1 MASGTKITEIE
12 QTLSLTGINDVYI
25 RKGNSFYRIPF
36 TTFLAEVI
44 DARTDSNGDAYESV
58 GDFLRHLEQATPDV
72 DFSDL
77 DLAIVD
83 DKCYLFNTATQETIG
98 EGVTLPSGGGGSD
111 YGSTLRVTRVS
122 AATISILD
130 TDGTCPLSYS
140 WTSVDSEDS
149 SIVTGPGSETWKVGN
164 TVVARRTVQQG
175 NNSFDIFP
183 YLTAGGTNNVRLT
196 VEDSY
201 GNSKALT
208 FTVNVSS
215 FGLTWNVEE
224 MAVHGSSALQL
235 RMVPTGTGTKSLKV
249 SVDGTTVFTQEVTTS
264 GRTVSYTVNAQS
276 HGAHTILAWVE
287 ATVDGETVY
296 TPKLRH
302 VGIWTV
308 SGTTT
313 PIVAVYDNAPTVAQY
328 SMLQIKY
335 MVYDPASETAS
346 VALKQGNTTLNTVT
360 VDRTMQTW
368 TYRAMTSGSISLSV
382 ITSEVAGAI
391 SLTVTASAYDINPVT
406 NGLVLDLD
414 PTGHSNTEAN
424 RTSFG
429 YTDENGTN
437 HPLTFSPN
445 FDWIHGGFQQDGDGV
460 TAFVIRR
467 GSYVTL
473 DRSFFG
479 DNTVAAGKEIK
490 IIFKAVNVGSDN
502 TEILTCKANGI
513 GLKMSAIGATLS
525 SELQSRTAPYCKDRQ
540 IEMDINIEPSSDNR
554 LATISFKS
562 IPSRFFAYTA
572 NDNWTQVSPEL
583 VKIGSTDADVWIY
596 RMKMYG
602 NSLTR
607 FEILDNY
614 IADCTDAAEMI
625 ARYERNAIFSANGSI
640 DLTKLAA
647 AAPTLRI
654 IRIWAQKMTTAK
666 DDEVIC
672 KVELI
677 YTQGGNDYCFVAE
690 GVTMKAQGTS
700 SLEYI
705 LAALNLDIDFKNA
718 ASWVDGNGD
727 PITGYSMTPGAIAV
741 NYLNV
746 KLNIASS
753 ENANNV
759 ILADDYNEYQP
770 NITKMRSDNP
780 AVRDTVQG
788 VPCAVFFTNSAEVS
802 IMAGARSV
810 APGETI
816 LYGCGDLNNS
826 KKNFDVFGQTSA
838 YPGVLCVEVSNNNNP
853 QALFQSDDLTSETWD
868 GKSGSNFEFRYPK
881 NPTAADKAAWQAV
894 LSWVVSTDRSA
905 ATGDAL
911 NPAVTYDGVTYTTDS
926 AAYRAAKF
934 RAELGDYFSV
944 DSLLY
949 HYVFTE
955 RHLMVD
961 NRAKNCFFSY
971 EPSPAGVWR
980 WNINK
985 NYDDDTA
992 EGTDNSGGLTFTY
1005 GLEDVDIIGAS
1016 NVFNASNSVLWVN
1029 LRDLFS
1035 AELSAMFR
1043 NRESAGAWDVT
1054 RILNKF
1060 KAHQAAR
1067 PEALCIEDMYGKYF
1081 SAYLYSGEER
1091 YMSQM
1096 LGTKEYQREYFE
1108 VNQGPYCSSKHRGSV
1123 ATADR
1128 ISLRLNAPDEWEGV
1142 EPSGDIVDVVPSAD
1156 IYLRVQYGNA
1166 GEVVVRAKAGQ
1177 TYTIEMPE
1185 GISLND
1191 LETYIYSASVIKS
1204 IGSMAALYTK
1214 FADIGAAT
1222 RLGQLI
1228 IGSAETGYENTGM
1241 TAESGGVS
1249 LGASTLL
1256 EKVDLRGTSALAK
1269 PLDLTTLGYLKEVYL
1284 TNSGITGVTFANGA
1298 PIETAYLGSPATL
1311 VARNLSKLSTFSMS
1325 GANLTS
1331 LWVENC
1337 AAIDTRALVGAAS
1350 NLARGR
1356 LIGINW
1362 DLGNAALLLQLKD
1375 LGGLDANGENTD
1387 HFVLTG
1393 AVHCTQISR
1402 LEYDTLVAAFP
1413 DLTITYDDLLPTYTV
1428 TFENYDGTVLNTQ
1441 RVTAYGAAVNPIT
1454 AGLIQ
1459 TPTKPATTEKVYAF
1473 AAWDTGFG
1481 YVTEDLT
1488 VTATFSESVRQFTV
1502 KWWSGTELLETDVV
1516 DVYGSAAYNGSIP
1529 TKSNNIF
1536 YGWDATPTNITADM
1550 NVNAVFQAIT
1560 VPSSVPASY
1569 DYLYSDDPEDNSA
1582 YSFGELIGACL
1593 SGHPTDFMALG
1604 DKVKIDTSGTT
1615 AFADNTI
1622 ICSVHGYNHFK
1633 LADGSGNF
1641 AAVVFG
1647 MIGVMNANRGVN
1659 SSSNNTGGY
1668 PAMTMPTYLEN
1679 TVFKH
1684 LPIHWQSAIQ
1694 LVTVLSSAG
1703 ATSDTIVS
1711 CNAHLFLFSQ
1721 AEVGFDTSA
1730 VPYKNEI
1737 DAGAATKT
1745 FGVYTSNNSRIK
1757 KTYNGT
1763 GSATTWWLRS
1773 PVASSSSYFC
1783 YVYNNGGAG
1792 NYASASYGVSWGFC
1806 LGSTIPAAA

>member
-12 QTLSLTGINDVYI
+12 QTLSLAGIDDVYI
-25 RKGNSFYRIPF
+25 KKGSSFYRIPF

-44 DARTDSNGDAYESV
+44 DARIDSNGDAYESV
-58 GDFLRHLEQATPDV
+58 GDFLRHLEQSTPDV
-72 DFSDL
+72 DFSKL

-83 DKCYLFNTATQETIG
+83 DKCYLFNTTTQETIG
-98 EGVTLPSGGGGSD
+98 DGVTLPSGGGGSD
-111 YGSTLRVTRVS
+111 YGSTMRLTRTSPATVS
-122 AATISILD
+122 VLD
-130 TDGTCPLSYS
+130 TDGTCPLAYTWS
-140 WTSVDSEDS
+140 SVDTADTT
-149 SIVTGPGSETWKVGN
+149 IVTGPGSETWRVGN

-175 NNSFDIFP
+175 SNTFDVFP
-183 YLTAGGTNNVRLT
+183 YLTSGGSNIVKLT
-196 VEDSY
+196 IEDSY
-201 GNSKALT
+201 GNSRPLT

-215 FGLTWNVEE
+215 FGLSWNAEE
-224 MAVHGSSALQL
+224 MAVHGSSALPL
-235 RMVPTGTGTKSLKV
+235 RMVPTGTGTKTLKL

-264 GRTVSYTVNAQS
+264 GRTVSYTVDAMA

-287 ATVDGETVY
+287 ATVDGETVS

-302 VGIWTV
+302 VGIWTE
-308 SGTTT
+308 SGNTT
-313 PIVAVYDNAPTVAQY
+313 PIVAVYDNVPTVAQY
-328 SMLQIKY
+328 SILQIKY

-382 ITSEVAGAI
+382 ITGEVASAVL
-391 SLTVTASAYDINPVT
+391 LTVTASEYDINPVT

-429 YTDENGTN
+429 YTDENGIN

-445 FDWIHGGFQQDGDGV
+445 FDWIHGGFQRDSDGV

-490 IIFKAVNVGSDN
+490 LIFKTVNVGSDN
-502 TEILTCKANGI
+502 TEILSCKANGI
-513 GLKMSAIGATLS
+513 GLKMTAIGAKLS

-540 IEMDINIEPSSDNR
+540 IEMDINIEPSSENR

-572 NDNWTQVSPEL
+572 NDNWTQVSPEF
-583 VKIGSTDADVWIY
+583 VKIGSTDADVWVY
-596 RMKMYG
+596 RMRMYG

-614 IADCTDAAEMI
+614 IADCTDAVEMI
-625 ARYERNAIFSANGSI
+625 ARHERNAIFSATGSI

-666 DDEVIC
+666 DDEVTC

-677 YTQGGNDYCFVAE
+677 YTQGGNNYCFVAE

-705 LAALNLDIDFKNA
+705 LAAMNLDIDFEDA
-718 ASWVDGNGD
+718 SSWVDGNGE

-788 VPCAVFFTNSAEVS
+788 VPCAVFFTNSAETS
-802 IMAGARSV
+802 IMVGARSV
-810 APGETI
+810 DPGETI

-826 KKNFDVFGQTSA
+826 KKNFEVFGQTSD
-838 YPGVLCVEVSNNNNP
+838 YPGVLCVEISNNNNP
-853 QALFQSDDLTSETWD
+853 QALFQSDDLTNETWD

-881 NPTAADKAAWQAV
+881 NPTAADKAAWQTL

-934 RAELGDYFSV
+934 RAELADHFNV

-961 NRAKNCFFSY
+961 NRAKNCFVSY
-971 EPSPAGVWR
+971 EPDVNGVYR
-980 WNINK
+980 WNFNK
-985 NYDDDTA
+985 DYDNDTA

-1005 GLEDVDIIGAS
+1005 GLEDTDTIGAS
-1016 NVFNASNSVLWVN
+1016 NVFNASGSVLWVN

-1043 NRESAGAWDVT
+1043 NRESAGAWDVN

-1060 KAHQAAR
+1060 NAHQAAR

-1096 LGTKEYQREYFE
+1096 LGTKEYQREFFE
-1108 VNQGPYCSSKHRGSV
+1108 VNQGPYCSSKYRGSV

-1128 ISLRLNAPDEWEGV
+1128 ISLRLNAPEEWEGV
-1142 EPSGDIVDVVPSAD
+1142 EPCGDIVDIVPSAD

-1177 TYTIEMPE
+1177 TYTIEMPS

-1222 RLGQLI
+1222 RMGQLI
-1228 IGSAETGYENTGM
+1228 IGSSETGYENTGM

-1256 EKVDLRGTSALAK
+1256 EKVDLRGTPALAK
-1269 PLDLTTLGYLKEVYL
+1269 PLDLTSLGFLKEVYL

-1311 VARNLSKLSTFSMS
+1311 VARNLSKLSTFSMN

-1337 AAIDTRALVGAAS
+1337 AAIDTRTLVGAAS
-1350 NLARGR
+1350 SLARGR

-1362 DLGNAALLLQLKD
+1362 TLPNALLLMQLKD
-1375 LGGLDANGENTD
+1375 LGGLDANGENAD

-1454 AGLIQ
+1454 AGLIP
-1459 TPTKPATTEKVYAF
+1459 TPTKPSTVDTVYTF
-1473 AAWDTGFG
+1473 SAWDKGFG

-1488 VTATFSESVRQFTV
+1488 VTADFTSSVRQYSV
-1502 KWWSGTELLETDVV
+1502 KWWGGTELLYSVNV
-1516 DVYGSAAYNGSIP
+1516 DAYGSVSYNGNIP
-1529 TKSNNIF
+1529 TKDNAIF
-1536 YGWDATPTNITADM
+1536 YGWDAEATNVTSDLNI
-1550 NVNAVFQAIT
+1550 NAVFQAIT
-1560 VPSSVPASY
+1560 VPSSIPASY
-1569 DYLYSDDPEDNSA
+1569 DYLYSDDPEDDSA
-1582 YSFGELIGACL
+1582 YSFGELIGACM
-1593 SGHPTDFMALG
+1593 SGHAADFMNVG
-1604 DKVKIDTSGTT
+1604 DKVKMDTSDTT

-1622 ICSVHGYNHFK
+1622 ISSVHGFKHFK

-1647 MIGVMNANRGVN
+1647 MIGMMNAYRGMN
-1659 SSSNNTGGY
+1659 GSNNNTGGY

-1679 TVFKH
+1679 TVFKN
-1684 LPIHWQSAIQ
+1684 LPLHWQSAIQ
-1694 LVTVLSSAG
+1694 FVTVLSSSG
-1703 ATSDTIVS
+1703 NTSDQIVS
-1711 CNAHLFLFSQ
+1711 CDAHLFLFSQ
-1721 AEVGFDTSA
+1721 AEVGFSVNNA
-1730 VPYKNEI
+1730 PYKNEV
-1737 DAGAATKT
+1737 DADADAKA
-1745 FGVYTSNNSRIK
+1745 FAVYTDNASRIK
-1757 KTYNGT
+1757 KTYNGD
-1763 GSATTWWLRS
+1763 GSEYYWWLRS
-1773 PVASSSSYFC
+1773 PMASSSTSFC
-1783 YVYNNGGAG
+1783 NVNSSGGA
-1792 NYASASYGVSWGFC
+1792 YSSSAISSNGVSWGFC
-1806 LGSTIPAAA
+1806 LGSKIEA